1 MPDLYKWLTPN
12 RTTTYTCVRWPVR
25 ARQWTSPKTP
35 ELCKSGWHLATLAG
49 LSKHLPTKFP
59 AVLWTAEGRGA
70 TDSAIDKVA
79 FESARILAPVG
90 TLTERTAHALACDFA
105 EHVLPIWEARYP
117 GDDRPRVAIET
128 KRRWLAGEASDE
140 ERYAAYTAAY
150 TVAYADTAAYA
161 AADAAGAYAAAAD
174 AAHGVERE
182 WQGRRILE
190 VLGE

>member
-1 MPDLYKWLTPN
+1 MPSEVFYKWLTPN

-25 ARQWTSPKTP
+25 ARQWTPPEPPKR
-35 ELCKSGWHLATLAG
+35 CKSGWHLATLAG

-140 ERYAAYTAAY
+140 ERYAAYTAA
-150 TVAYADTAAYA
+150 AARAAAAAAAAYA
-161 AADAAGAYAAAAD
+161 YAAGAAY

-190 VLGE
+190 VLGG